1 MYHSFYI
8 SYLIPQLIF
17 HSNSAWGTF
26 IEIVAPFKYFT
37 HVISKKVAL
46 IESVQSYTQVKF
58 ATHSAQYSMPFS
70 THTFFFTRLKV
81 ERKSKLRFKNS

>member
-37 HVISKKVAL
+37 HVISKKSCA
-46 IESVQSYTQVKF
+46 YTVYSPTLKSIKPLTLPNTECTF
-58 ATHSAQYSMPFS
+58 QYLHFS
-70 THTFFFTRLKV
+70 SHI
-81 ERKSKLRFKNS
+81 

>member
-37 HVISKKVAL
+37 HVISKKSCAHRECTVLHSSQICHSLCPILNAFFNTYFFL
-46 IESVQSYTQVKF
+46 HAPESR
-58 ATHSAQYSMPFS
+58 A
-70 THTFFFTRLKV
+70 
-81 ERKSKLRFKNS
+81 